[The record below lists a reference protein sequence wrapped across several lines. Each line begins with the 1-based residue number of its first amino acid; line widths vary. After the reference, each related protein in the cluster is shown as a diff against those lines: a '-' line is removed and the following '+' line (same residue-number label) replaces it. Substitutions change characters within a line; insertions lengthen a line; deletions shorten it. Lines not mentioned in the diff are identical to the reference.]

1 MPGERPD
8 PLAGT
13 LLAGRYRIS
22 GLLGRGGMATVY
34 RASDET
40 LGREVAVK
48 VFATDSADPAEVER
62 QEGEVRMLA
71 GLSHPG
77 LVTLFDVGDD
87 VVADRVLAFIVMEIV
102 DGTTLADRMKEGPLP
117 GPEVARI
124 GGILADALGYIHR
137 RGVVHRDV
145 KPANVLLARPE
156 EDDEPAAAKLT
167 DFGIARLVDGTR
179 LTSTGSIV
187 GTVSYLSPEQALG
200 EEVGA
205 PAALLVHGFS
215 DSGTGGHGLWVPV
228 ARALAASGTAAR
240 AYDRLGHGVS
250 DGDFADV
257 RLLDEVD
264 QVSAMIRTLAE
275 DADGPV
281 HVVAHSLGGV
291 ESALAAARAPEL
303 VASLTLWS
311 PAGVVV
317 DDITEHGRVMSV
329 PLAAARERGVVD
341 VAGMGLGMGFPDEVL
356 AGVDVYGPV
365 AAYAGPAEV
374 LHGTAD
380 EVVPVAYGARYGELL
395 PGATFTAVEGA
406 DHGWSSVD
414 LRRMLIERLLAH
426 VARASG
432 LASA

>member
-1 MPGERPD
+1 MGAAPAPRVA
-8 PLAGT
+8 PLALDHG
-13 LLAGRYRIS
+13 GRTI
-22 GLLGRGGMATVY
+22 RGW
-34 RASDET
+34 E
-40 LGREVAVK
+40 
-48 VFATDSADPAEVER
+48 
-62 QEGEVRMLA
+62 
-71 GLSHPG
+71 H
-77 LVTLFDVGDD
+77 
-87 VVADRVLAFIVMEIV
+87 
-102 DGTTLADRMKEGPLP
+102 
-117 GPEVARI
+117 
-124 GGILADALGYIHR
+124 
-137 RGVVHRDV
+137 
-145 KPANVLLARPE
+145 
-156 EDDEPAAAKLT
+156 
-167 DFGIARLVDGTR
+167 
-179 LTSTGSIV
+179 
-187 GTVSYLSPEQALG
+187 GTVRP
-200 EEVGA
+200 GA

-291 ESALAAARAPEL
+291 ESGL
-303 VASLTLWS
+303 
-311 PAGVVV
+311 
-317 DDITEHGRVMSV
+317 DITANGRVMSV

-341 VAGMGLGMGFPDEVL
+341 VAGMGLGLGFPDEVL

-432 LASA
+432 SASA

>member
-1 MPGERPD
+1 MGAAPAPRVA
-8 PLAGT
+8 PLALDHG
-13 LLAGRYRIS
+13 GRTI
-22 GLLGRGGMATVY
+22 RGW
-34 RASDET
+34 E
-40 LGREVAVK
+40 
-48 VFATDSADPAEVER
+48 
-62 QEGEVRMLA
+62 
-71 GLSHPG
+71 H
-77 LVTLFDVGDD
+77 
-87 VVADRVLAFIVMEIV
+87 
-102 DGTTLADRMKEGPLP
+102 
-117 GPEVARI
+117 
-124 GGILADALGYIHR
+124 
-137 RGVVHRDV
+137 
-145 KPANVLLARPE
+145 
-156 EDDEPAAAKLT
+156 
-167 DFGIARLVDGTR
+167 
-179 LTSTGSIV
+179 
-187 GTVSYLSPEQALG
+187 GTVRP
-200 EEVGA
+200 GA

-317 DDITEHGRVMSV
+317 DDITANGRVMSV

-341 VAGMGLGMGFPDEVL
+341 VAGMGLGLGFPDEVL

-432 LASA
+432 SASA

>member
-1 MPGERPD
+1 MGAAGAPRVT
-8 PLAGT
+8 PLALDHDGRT
-13 LLAGRYRIS
+13 L
-22 GLLGRGGMATVY
+22 RGW
-34 RASDET
+34 E
-40 LGREVAVK
+40 
-48 VFATDSADPAEVER
+48 
-62 QEGEVRMLA
+62 
-71 GLSHPG
+71 H
-77 LVTLFDVGDD
+77 
-87 VVADRVLAFIVMEIV
+87 
-102 DGTTLADRMKEGPLP
+102 
-117 GPEVARI
+117 
-124 GGILADALGYIHR
+124 
-137 RGVVHRDV
+137 
-145 KPANVLLARPE
+145 
-156 EDDEPAAAKLT
+156 
-167 DFGIARLVDGTR
+167 
-179 LTSTGSIV
+179 
-187 GTVSYLSPEQALG
+187 GTVRP
-200 EEVGA
+200 GA

-317 DDITEHGRVMSV
+317 DDITSHDRVMSV

-341 VAGMGLGMGFPDEVL
+341 VQGMGLGLAFADEVL
-356 AGVDVYGPV
+356 AGIDVYGPV
-365 AAYAGPAEV
+365 AAYGGPAEV

-432 LASA
+432 SAAA

>member
-1 MPGERPD
+1 MGAAPAPRVA
-8 PLAGT
+8 PLALDHG
-13 LLAGRYRIS
+13 GRTI
-22 GLLGRGGMATVY
+22 RGW
-34 RASDET
+34 E
-40 LGREVAVK
+40 
-48 VFATDSADPAEVER
+48 
-62 QEGEVRMLA
+62 
-71 GLSHPG
+71 H
-77 LVTLFDVGDD
+77 
-87 VVADRVLAFIVMEIV
+87 
-102 DGTTLADRMKEGPLP
+102 
-117 GPEVARI
+117 
-124 GGILADALGYIHR
+124 
-137 RGVVHRDV
+137 
-145 KPANVLLARPE
+145 
-156 EDDEPAAAKLT
+156 
-167 DFGIARLVDGTR
+167 
-179 LTSTGSIV
+179 
-187 GTVSYLSPEQALG
+187 GTVRP
-200 EEVGA
+200 GA

-264 QVSAMIRTLAE
+264 QVSTMIRTLAE

-291 ESALAAARAPEL
+291 ESALAAARTPEL

-341 VAGMGLGMGFPDEVL
+341 VAGMGLGLGFPDEVL

-380 EVVPVAYGARYGELL
+380 EVVPVAYGARYGDLL

>member
-1 MPGERPD
+1 MGAAPTPRVAA
-8 PLAGT
+8 LALDHGGRTIRGWEHGT
-13 LLAGRYRIS
+13 
-22 GLLGRGGMATVY
+22 V
-34 RASDET
+34 
-40 LGREVAVK
+40 
-48 VFATDSADPAEVER
+48 
-62 QEGEVRMLA
+62 
-71 GLSHPG
+71 
-77 LVTLFDVGDD
+77 
-87 VVADRVLAFIVMEIV
+87 
-102 DGTTLADRMKEGPLP
+102 
-117 GPEVARI
+117 
-124 GGILADALGYIHR
+124 R
-137 RGVVHRDV
+137 RG
-145 KPANVLLARPE
+145 
-156 EDDEPAAAKLT
+156 
-167 DFGIARLVDGTR
+167 
-179 LTSTGSIV
+179 S
-187 GTVSYLSPEQALG
+187 
-200 EEVGA
+200 
-205 PAALLVHGFS
+205 PAALLVHGFG
-215 DSGTGGHGLWVPV
+215 DTGTGGHGLWVPV

-264 QVSAMIRTLAE
+264 QVSAMIRVLAE

-317 DDITEHGRVMSV
+317 DDVTVHGRVMGE

-341 VAGMGLGMGFPDEVL
+341 IQGMRLGLAFPDEVL

-365 AAYAGPAEV
+365 PGYRGPVDV

-380 EVVPVAYGARYGELL
+380 EVVPVAYGARYGELM

-414 LRRMLIERLLAH
+414 LRRMLTERLLAH

-432 LASA
+432 GASA

>member
-1 MPGERPD
+1 MGAAEAPRVA
-8 PLAGT
+8 PLELDHGGRT
-13 LLAGRYRIS
+13 L
-22 GLLGRGGMATVY
+22 RGW
-34 RASDET
+34 E
-40 LGREVAVK
+40 
-48 VFATDSADPAEVER
+48 
-62 QEGEVRMLA
+62 
-71 GLSHPG
+71 H
-77 LVTLFDVGDD
+77 
-87 VVADRVLAFIVMEIV
+87 
-102 DGTTLADRMKEGPLP
+102 
-117 GPEVARI
+117 
-124 GGILADALGYIHR
+124 
-137 RGVVHRDV
+137 
-145 KPANVLLARPE
+145 
-156 EDDEPAAAKLT
+156 
-167 DFGIARLVDGTR
+167 
-179 LTSTGSIV
+179 
-187 GTVSYLSPEQALG
+187 GTVRPGS
-200 EEVGA
+200 

-281 HVVAHSLGGV
+281 HVVAHSLGAV

-317 DDITEHGRVMSV
+317 DDIAVHGRIMGV

-341 VAGMGLGMGFPDEVL
+341 VAGMGLGLAFANEVL

-365 AAYAGPAEV
+365 AGYRGPV
-374 LHGTAD
+374 DVVHGTAD
-380 EVVPVAYGARYGELL
+380 EIVPVSYGARYGELL
-395 PGATFTAVEGA
+395 PGATFTPVEGA
-406 DHGWSSVD
+406 DHGWSSVE
-414 LRRMLIERLLAH
+414 LRRMLIDRLLEH

-432 LASA
+432 ATASGA